1 MNEEPKAVVNW
12 GTPAGKGGVQL
23 YLIWS
28 EEHGAWWRP
37 FANGY
42 THFIT
47 EAGRYTKSQADDIL
61 VEANKVIHPETG
73 FLADRKF
80 NEIAIP
86 DPMG

>member
-1 MNEEPKAVVNW
+1 M
-12 GTPAGKGGVQL
+12 

-37 FANGY
+37 GDRDFVWGY
-42 THFIT
+42 THFMT
-47 EAGRYTKSQADDIL
+47 EAGRFTKADAEWI
-61 VEANKVIHPETG
+61 VERGNKKIVPEDG

-86 DPMG
+86 DPLYENRT